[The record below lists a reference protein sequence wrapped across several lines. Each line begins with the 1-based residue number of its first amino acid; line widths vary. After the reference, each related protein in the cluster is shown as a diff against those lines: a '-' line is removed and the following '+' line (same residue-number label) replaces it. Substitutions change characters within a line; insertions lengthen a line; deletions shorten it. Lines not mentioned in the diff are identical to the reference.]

1 METYTPQMPTLEQL
15 AYPPADLVNSVDSS
29 LSLPSNKAETLST
42 DSDLKAEKKS
52 QSTLFKPLLKDLQQQ
67 ATKPLATIQQ
77 AGKSLSQGNT
87 LYVKDPE
94 EVKVYVE
101 NGTLQDIKVF
111 SKDSKKT
118 YTSLEMAMEAEKQ
131 ATFEMEANLK
141 STHSDQISQAKWT
154 IIPLGETVEQTISL
168 PAQDIKAFY
177 TLEEDGKLS
186 SYRQPSK
193 LSNALLCRGFEPLET
208 QSVYPGESLRV
219 YVEEEGDYT
228 LSVNGKSKTV
238 SLQQD
243 ELGQPYIP
251 VSVGALKTDIT
262 LQKDGTTIYS
272 QSLQTNNPMVRLGWI
287 APVIGSL
294 VGIIL
299 DVRRRKW
306 L

>member
-1 METYTPQMPTLEQL
+1 
-15 AYPPADLVNSVDSS
+15 
-29 LSLPSNKAETLST
+29 
-42 DSDLKAEKKS
+42 
-52 QSTLFKPLLKDLQQQ
+52 
-67 ATKPLATIQQ
+67 
-77 AGKSLSQGNT
+77 
-87 LYVKDPE
+87 
-94 EVKVYVE
+94 
-101 NGTLQDIKVF
+101 
-111 SKDSKKT
+111 
-118 YTSLEMAMEAEKQ
+118 
-131 ATFEMEANLK
+131 
-141 STHSDQISQAKWT
+141 
-154 IIPLGETVEQTISL
+154 VEQSISL

-193 LSNALLCRGFEPLET
+193 LSNALLCRGFEPLDT
-208 QSVYPGESLRV
+208 QNVYPGESLRV
-219 YVEEEGDYT
+219 YVEEEGEYT
-228 LSVNGKSKTV
+228 LSINGKSKIV

-243 ELGQPYIP
+243 ELGQPFIP
-251 VSVGALKTDIT
+251 VSVGALKTDIA